1 MASLQDPEG
10 DEGAVSEVGLWE
22 KPEQDYTK
30 GSLNRNIWLL
40 AVPMAL
46 EMSMISIFQII
57 DIFWV
62 GKLGPAAVAAVTISG
77 TLRWGINS
85 LAMGLGIGGMAVVAR
100 RMGEK
105 DRPAANHA
113 TLQTIIISILVSLT
127 LSLVGFLL
135 AKPMLLLLGAGP
147 EVLPLGL
154 AFLHITFA
162 GLLAIILVPTINSV
176 FRGAGNATTAM
187 WVLAF
192 ANGLNVLLDPLLIFG
207 WGPLPALG
215 VAGSALST
223 VLAYGAGLALQF
235 YILLKGR
242 ARVRIELDKL
252 RIDLGL
258 MWRIITIALPST
270 IQMTLRAL
278 SRVTLLGIIALYG
291 TFAVAGYGIA
301 NRILLMVLVPGFG
314 LGNAS
319 ATLVGQ
325 NLGAHQPKRAEKS
338 AWRIGGYNMAL
349 MAAAAIFFLPLAD
362 RIISIFNANP
372 GVVEYGSSCLKIVAV
387 SYIFSALGIVM
398 GRSLDGAGNTVPAMF
413 INLFTLWVLQIPLAY
428 LLSRFW
434 GTTGI
439 WVALGV
445 ANVGNALMM
454 ALWFKRGRWK
464 LRVV

>member
-10 DEGAVSEVGLWE
+10 DEGAVSEVGLW
-22 KPEQDYTK
+22 PEHDYTK

-46 EMSMISIFQII
+46 EMSMSSIFQII

-62 GKLGPAAVAAVTISG
+62 GKIGPAALAAVTISG

-113 TLQTIIISILVSLT
+113 TLQMIILSIAVALVLSIL
-127 LSLVGFLL
+127 GFVL
-135 AKPMLLLLGAGP
+135 ARPMLLLLGAEP
-147 EVLPLGL
+147 EVVPLGV
-154 AFLHITFA
+154 AFLRITFA
-162 GLLAIILVPTINSV
+162 GLVAIILVPTINSV
-176 FRGAGNATTAM
+176 LRGAGNATTAM

-192 ANGLNVLLDPLLIFG
+192 ANGLNILLEPILIFG
-207 WGPLPALG
+207 PGPFPRLG

-223 VLAYGAGLALQF
+223 VLAQGAGLALQC
-235 YILLKGR
+235 YILLKGK

-258 MWRIITIALPST
+258 MWSIITIALPST

-291 TFAVAGYGIA
+291 TLAVAGYGIA
-301 NRILLMVLVPGFG
+301 NRILMVVLVPGFG

-325 NLGAHQPKRAEKS
+325 NLGAHQPKRAEKT
-338 AWRIGGYNMAL
+338 AWLVGGYNMAL
-349 MAAAAIFFLPLAD
+349 MTAAAIFFFPLAD

-372 GVVEYGSSCLKIVAV
+372 GVVEYGGSCLKIVAL

-428 LLSRFW
+428 LFSRFW

-445 ANVGNALMM
+445 ANMGNGLMM
-454 ALWFKRGRWK
+454 AFWFRRGRWK